1 MPTAAAGMPINTP
14 ATAIFVMLLRTTD
27 DRVQV
32 IAHSFSPGAEYHN
45 VHRIPDS

>member
-1 MPTAAAGMPINTP
+1 MPINTP
-14 ATAIFVMLLRTTD
+14 VTAIFVMLLRTTD

-32 IAHSFSPGAEYHN
+32 IAHSLSPGAEYHN